1 MHILIISKYA
11 SSSEVGFETRLFALS
26 RVFVEK
32 GYSVSIISS
41 DSNHFGN
48 YPKFPRLF
56 NYNEISGIK
65 VIWIKTIKYY
75 KSVSF
80 RRIISWIDFEIKL
93 FLFSI
98 KKIDRPDVIV
108 VSSLS
113 LLTIL
118 NGIRLKKKFGC
129 KLIFEIR
136 DIWPLTLIEEGGYKR
151 DNIFVKLLAI
161 IERYGYKK
169 SDLIIGTMPNLKEH
183 VRNVMGHYLTC
194 DCIPFGFNARSYL
207 GLKSDYSTSK
217 GTNDIPQNRLIIG
230 YAGSIGITNGLD
242 SFIECIINMKNN
254 NSFFFIILGDGAL
267 REKYIAQTKEC
278 TNVIFLPK
286 VPREEV
292 SGILDLCDLLYFS
305 SLKSKVWDFGWSP
318 NKLIDYMIA
327 GKPVV
332 ASYSGYQSMLN
343 EAKSGFFVPA
353 EDPLALENELIRI
366 KKMPKENLEKM
377 GLAGRNWLM
386 QNRTWMH
393 LANNYLKLMTDLLK

>member
-1 MHILIISKYA
+1 MNILIISKYA
-11 SSSEVGFETRLFALS
+11 SSAEVGFETRLFALS
-26 RVFVEK
+26 RVFAEK
-32 GYSVSIISS
+32 GCNVSVISS

-48 YPKFPRLF
+48 FPKFLRLF
-56 NYNEISGIK
+56 NYDEISGIK

-93 FLFSI
+93 FLFPI

-118 NGIRLKKKFGC
+118 NGIRLKNKFGC

-136 DIWPLTLIEEGGYKR
+136 DIWPLTLVEEGGYKR
-151 DNIFVKLLAI
+151 SNFFVKLLSI

-183 VRNVMGHYLTC
+183 VRNVMGYYLAC
-194 DCIPFGFNARSYL
+194 ECIPFGFNARSYV
-207 GLKSDYSTSK
+207 GLKNDYSKSK
-217 GTNDIPQNRLIIG
+217 GTYNIPQNKLIIG

-254 NSFFFIILGDGAL
+254 NSFFFVILGDGAL
-267 REKYIAQTKEC
+267 REKYIAKTKEC

-286 VPREEV
+286 VPRADV
-292 SGILDLCDLLYFS
+292 SDILNLCDLLYFS
-305 SLKSKVWDFGWSP
+305 SSKSKVWDFGWSP

-366 KKMPKENLEKM
+366 EKMPKENLEKM

-393 LANNYLKLMTDLLK
+393 LAESYLKLMNDLLK